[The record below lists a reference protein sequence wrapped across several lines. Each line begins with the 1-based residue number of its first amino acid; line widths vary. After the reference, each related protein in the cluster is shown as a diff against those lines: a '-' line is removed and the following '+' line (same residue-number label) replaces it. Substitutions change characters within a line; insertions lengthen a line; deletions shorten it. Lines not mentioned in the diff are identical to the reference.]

1 MKDAIYKFIGM
12 DAETRKQ
19 TIIAFI
25 TAVVDF
31 LSAFHII
38 EFTDE
43 QVQAVYKLVLVVVT
57 AFVWAYYSHYKNNNF
72 TEEGCIGTGVTR
84 QLKREKEKDYAGEIF
99 YEDATEDPEVVAE
112 NEEYIVEEY
121 GTEDNEEDIEEVKE
135 DE

>member
-19 TIIAFI
+19 TIVAII

-43 QVQAVYKLVLVVVT
+43 QVQAIYKLALCLVT

-84 QLKREKEKDYAGEIF
+84 QLKREKDKEYAGEIF
-99 YEDATEDPEVVAE
+99 YEDATEDPEAVAE
-112 NEEYIVEEY
+112 NEDYIVEEY
-121 GTEDNEEDIEEVKE
+121 GTEDNEDIEEVKE
-135 DE
+135 DEQ